1 MQSFLVYGRG
11 RGVSG
16 RVYYLLGMCV
26 MKNVLKLNKRDW
38 VGIAWWMLVSIL
50 VGLLALPVMVV
61 REIYQYKHY
70 HLANFEREDVVRY
83 SIIIILGSTINYLIL
98 DSLL

>member
-1 MQSFLVYGRG
+1 
-11 RGVSG
+11 
-16 RVYYLLGMCV
+16 

-38 VGIAWWMLVSIL
+38 IGLACWLMVSIL
-50 VGLLALPVMVV
+50 IGLLALPIMVG

-70 HLANFEREDVVRY
+70 KLARFEWEDIVRY
-83 SIIIILGSTINYLIL
+83 SVVIILGSIINYLIL